1 MSNFDEVNDSLSE
14 NLDKNILTPESGIQR
29 IRSILY
35 NHRLDMPVIYGLNPD
50 DDEFVLSAKKIETE
64 EVAGLVYVIYG
75 KTDDGY
81 YEFYAEMGNSERIEE
96 LLSDGEDTE
105 ET

>member
-1 MSNFDEVNDSLSE
+1 
-14 NLDKNILTPESGIQR
+14 
-29 IRSILY
+29 
-35 NHRLDMPVIYGLNPD
+35 MPVIYGLNPD